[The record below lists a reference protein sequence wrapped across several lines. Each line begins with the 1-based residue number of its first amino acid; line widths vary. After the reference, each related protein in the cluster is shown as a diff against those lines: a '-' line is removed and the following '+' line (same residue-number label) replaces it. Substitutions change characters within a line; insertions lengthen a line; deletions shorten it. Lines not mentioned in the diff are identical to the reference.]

1 MDVSKGQ
8 RKKNMVLIGSIE
20 ASQARQQLGAPM
32 IAILF
37 PRTLVVLI
45 GSNGFE
51 KAGSIFDFRDDV
63 PNPVEAGNRSLVVWP
78 GGVVVRSLQPTAGML
93 LTNA

>member
-1 MDVSKGQ
+1 
-8 RKKNMVLIGSIE
+8 L
-20 ASQARQQLGAPM
+20 
-32 IAILF
+32 
-37 PRTLVVLI
+37 